1 MRFVTAYQ
9 KVFLLR
15 GDLGARFFHLTSK
28 KIVLENFA
36 KLKGKKLSESLFFNN
51 VTSHL
56 RDSTCRFQENI
67 CVRVSFFDKT
77 AGLSLQLY

>member
-15 GDLGARFFHLTSK
+15 GDLGARFFHLTPK

-36 KLKGKKLSESLFFNN
+36 KFKRKNCL
-51 VTSHL
+51 
-56 RDSTCRFQENI
+56 
-67 CVRVSFFDKT
+67 RVSFLIK
-77 AGLSLQLY
+77 LQAI